1 MGQVKG
7 SVKGGGG
14 GGGGGGA
21 RGGGG
26 GGGGGGV
33 GLRGEKTPARKHC
46 ENEKQ
51 PLIRRA

>member
-7 SVKGGGG
+7 SVK
-14 GGGGGGA
+14 
-21 RGGGG
+21 
-26 GGGGGGV
+26 GGGGGV